1 MGGQNIQTISI
12 ILKNGNTIF
21 YKVLYNSRHQQ
32 DQLNLSLP
40 IFQTMIPLLNNFSR
54 KNKRKKKVQL
64 IKNNIWKL
72 MAKVLSSFTRF
83 YYY

>member
-1 MGGQNIQTISI
+1 MGGQNIQTTSI

-40 IFQTMIPLLNNFSR
+40 IFQTMIPLLNKFQQEEQ
-54 KNKRKKKVQL
+54 KKK
-64 IKNNIWKL
+64 K
-72 MAKVLSSFTRF
+72 RF
-83 YYY
+83 N